1 MKRLT
6 IAALIVSMVMSL
18 AACGA
23 TDNKYFVRESDGKF
37 FTYEEF
43 SKTYSGEDTSSEVD
57 TQEALDIVY
66 ANTDHTE
73 DDLVGVAMNEEDGD
87 MFYNIL
93 FARNGSFV
101 FFVRRKDGRFYAYED
116 FNKAYYEDYE
126 GYTGHD

>member
-18 AACGA
+18 AACEA

-37 FTYEEF
+37 FTY
-43 SKTYSGEDTSSEVD
+43 SEVD

-66 ANTDHTE
+66 ANTDYTE

-101 FFVRRKDGRFYAYED
+101 FFVRRKDGRFYAYEG
-116 FNKAYYEDYE
+116 FNKAYNEDYE
-126 GYTGHD
+126 GYTGHN